1 MFDEVAP
8 PATAGTPTTTATA
21 PGMPPGSSNSGS
33 GGGSG
38 PSSRSRGR
46 HRVQK
51 TRNNAKNAASNG
63 HATSNNEVGGGL
75 SGKNIEAC
83 ASDSSG
89 STSDLEDAV
98 GSPNESTTAL
108 IRKVRRKSDLSA
120 LDQELMRIVGQHLHN
135 IGLKTSADVLMAE
148 AGTTLIHPTA
158 ANFKKMVLN
167 GDWSLAVKTLEE
179 LKNHLENPDNIVEM
193 KFLLLEQ
200 KYLELISK
208 RSTIDA
214 LKVLQVELSAL
225 KHNQARVHELSS
237 YLMLSDPD
245 EIARVTRSHQG
256 SKATDLQ
263 ARLDLMHRLQAFIPA
278 SVMLPPGRLMT

>member
-1 MFDEVAP
+1 MSSPPPRKRVRQRASVANRTESSEMFDEVAP
-8 PATAGTPTTTATA
+8 PATAGTPTTTAT

-38 PSSRSRGR
+38 SSRSRGR

-51 TRNNAKNAASNG
+51 TRNNAKNAAAASNG
-63 HATSNNEVGGGL
+63 HGTSNNEAAGNGSSG
-75 SGKNIEAC
+75 GKNIEAC

-89 STSDLEDAV
+89 STSDLEDAL

-120 LDQELMRIVGQHLHN
+120 FDQELMRIVGQHLHN

-167 GDWSLAVKTLEE
+167 GDWSLAVKSKFFIPSAKQNLFRGS
-179 LKNHLENPDNIVEM
+179 IVVS
-193 KFLLLEQ
+193 LLLLFLFFI
-200 KYLELISK
+200 YLLLHF
-208 RSTIDA
+208 RY
-214 LKVLQVELSAL
+214 LK
-225 KHNQARVHELSS
+225 K
-237 YLMLSDPD
+237 
-245 EIARVTRSHQG
+245 
-256 SKATDLQ
+256 
-263 ARLDLMHRLQAFIPA
+263 
-278 SVMLPPGRLMT
+278 

>member
-1 MFDEVAP
+1 MSSPPPRKRVRQRASVANRTESSEMFDEVAP

-38 PSSRSRGR
+38 SSRSRGR

-63 HATSNNEVGGGL
+63 HATSNNEVGGL

-120 LDQELMRIVGQHLHN
+120 FDQELMRIVGQHLHN

-167 GDWSLAVKTLEE
+167 GDWSLAVKS
-179 LKNHLENPDNIVEM
+179 
-193 KFLLLEQ
+193 KFF
-200 KYLELISK
+200 
-208 RSTIDA
+208 
-214 LKVLQVELSAL
+214 
-225 KHNQARVHELSS
+225 
-237 YLMLSDPD
+237 P
-245 EIARVTRSHQG
+245 
-256 SKATDLQ
+256 
-263 ARLDLMHRLQAFIPA
+263 
-278 SVMLPPGRLMT
+278 

>member
-8 PATAGTPTTTATA
+8 PATAGTPTTTTATA
-21 PGMPPGSSNSGS
+21 PGMPPGSSNNSGS
-33 GGGSG
+33 GGTSG
-38 PSSRSRGR
+38 SSRSRGR

-51 TRNNAKNAASNG
+51 TRNNAKNASASNG
-63 HATSNNEVGGGL
+63 HATSNNEVGGL

-89 STSDLEDAV
+89 STSDLEDAL

-120 LDQELMRIVGQHLHN
+120 FDQELMRIVGQHLHN

-167 GDWSLAVKTLEE
+167 GDWSLAVKS
-179 LKNHLENPDNIVEM
+179 
-193 KFLLLEQ
+193 KFF
-200 KYLELISK
+200 
-208 RSTIDA
+208 
-214 LKVLQVELSAL
+214 
-225 KHNQARVHELSS
+225 
-237 YLMLSDPD
+237 P
-245 EIARVTRSHQG
+245 
-256 SKATDLQ
+256 
-263 ARLDLMHRLQAFIPA
+263 
-278 SVMLPPGRLMT
+278 